1 MVTLLDIVYLSV
13 MLYALNLSLVTAQY
27 CWAGLAIDRDMNK
40 EYGIQWRNG
49 YFILPINW
57 AINTENVT

>member
-40 EYGIQWRNG
+40 EYGIQ
-49 YFILPINW
+49 
-57 AINTENVT
+57 